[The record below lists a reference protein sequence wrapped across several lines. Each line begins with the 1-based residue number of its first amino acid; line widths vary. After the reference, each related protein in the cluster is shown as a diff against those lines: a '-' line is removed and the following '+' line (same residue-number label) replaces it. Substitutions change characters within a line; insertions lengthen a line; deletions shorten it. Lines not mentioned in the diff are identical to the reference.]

1 MPTLKKI
8 YNHWTETVAPSILE
22 QYRGVIFDAAKCTEI
37 GCDNR
42 WQACLKSVTDKL
54 QIAENAIAE
63 FPTLLDFSRDIPNGA
78 HLDWLANFMNI
89 KRLQGESDSNFFA
102 RFINSL
108 GSDTLGTPNNI
119 IGAAKF
125 LSRSNSIEDIFFID
139 EVAATWFVYTPNGK
153 QLYAQQAKTLT
164 PAGVLGL
171 VGAGILQGDGSLL
184 ADAEGNVILMVADD
198 YDEHETNGIL
208 TEFGENILTE
218 TGDTLETEGA

>member
-1 MPTLKKI
+1 MQHIGNLWENIK
-8 YNHWTETVAPSILE
+8 HLLVS
-22 QYRGVIFDAAKCTEI
+22 QYENAE
-37 GCDNR
+37 
-42 WQACLKSVTDKL
+42 KL
-54 QIAENAIAE
+54 QKLLGININA
-63 FPTLLDFSRDIPNGA
+63 F
-78 HLDWLANFMNI
+78 
-89 KRLQGESDSNFFA
+89 Q
-102 RFINSL
+102 
-108 GSDTLGTPNNI
+108 
-119 IGAAKF
+119 
-125 LSRSNSIEDIFFID
+125 SIEDVANTICNILDVNEATGAILDYIGKLRGNPRKQGEPDDDYRARLLVAFKIKNAGTPDNVIENARDISKDNSPQYID

-153 QLYAQQAKTLT
+153 QLHAQQAKTLT